1 MKVEEECIPCILKMS
16 LNGLRSLNLEPYKLR
31 EIYHEFV
38 KYIMADNDIIYD
50 ETVNIGFLEIAQV
63 ITNGIDG
70 PLPGTVLSRCS
81 QEFLQILNSV
91 DMVIVKGGGNFESL
105 IGEPNLP
112 LNTFFLLMCKCEVHS
127 RFFNSPVGQAILWYN

>member
-1 MKVEEECIPCILKMS
+1 MIR
-16 LNGLRSLNLEPYKLR
+16 G
-31 EIYHEFV
+31 EIYYAVRHNP
-38 KYIMADNDIIYD
+38 ALNDIIYD